1 MRRSLAIAGAA
12 AVACAAAG
20 TPLHAQGSSVDQ
32 QSACMAGRV
41 GAGVAMPC
49 DDGSAVYFSP
59 AGLANTPSVVSAG
72 VALVR
77 AGGTFRYDAGMEP
90 VDGITVIERDT
101 ETIPVPQG
109 YINYRVNDRLAV
121 GIGALAPYGLG
132 LEWPVCEADT
142 PSCGE
147 TNFEGRFTGYDNTLR
162 GLYIQPTVA
171 YQVIP
176 GRLSL
181 GLGVDYVM
189 GSIEVH
195 RRQSGPAELGLGGA
209 EIADVTLE
217 GDGTGFAWHLGG
229 ILQLDRRTSL
239 GVRYLSSAEVDIDGE
254 AAFVQVLTGNT
265 GIDALI
271 GAALPEDQGV
281 GTTIEFPAQLVVGLG
296 YRASDRLALLAD
308 YQRTYWSSFDAFPVE
323 FEIAEA
329 ESLELGYSSTNT
341 FRFAADFAASEALA
355 LRAGFRYNE
364 AASPRATP
372 FLPEGER
379 NYYTLGLGYRL
390 SRALSTDFGFQYIN
404 QPDRAG
410 TVVPG
415 GARVGVY
422 EATGMVFN
430 FTLAY
435 RFGGMRQR

>member
-59 AGLANTPSVVSAG
+59 AGLAHTPSVVSAG

-77 AGGTFRYDAGMEP
+77 AGSTFRYDEAMIP
-90 VDGITVIERDT
+90 ADGTTVLERPT
-101 ETIPVPQG
+101 ENVPVPQAF
-109 YINYRVNDRLAV
+109 INFRASDRLAV
-121 GIGALAPYGLG
+121 GIGVLAPYGLG
-132 LEWPVCEADT
+132 LEWPVCAAAT
-142 PSCGE
+142 PNCG
-147 TNFEGRFTGYDNTLR
+147 TANFEGRFTGYDNTLK
-162 GLYIQPTVA
+162 GLYVQPTVA
-171 YQVIP
+171 YQVVPDRFSI
-176 GRLSL
+176 GV
-181 GLGVDYVM
+181 GLDYVM

-195 RRQSGPAELGLGGA
+195 RRQFGPEALGLGNT
-209 EIADVTLE
+209 EIADVELS
-217 GDGTGFAWHLGG
+217 GSGTGLTYHVGA
-229 ILQLDRRTSL
+229 IVQLSPRTSL
-239 GVRYLSSAEVDIDGE
+239 GARYLGSAEVDIDGD
-254 AAFVQVLTGNT
+254 ATFVQVPTNNAGV
-265 GIDALI
+265 DALI
-271 GAALPEDQGV
+271 AAGFPNDQGV
-281 GTTIEFPAQLVVGLG
+281 GTTIEFPAQLVVGLAH
-296 YRASDRLALLAD
+296 RATDRLSLLAD
-308 YQRTYWSSFDAFPVE
+308 FQRTYWSSFDAFPVD
-323 FEIAEA
+323 FEE
-329 ESLELGYSSTNT
+329 EPDQSLELGYSSTNT
-341 FRFAADFAASEALA
+341 FRLAADFAANEALN

-379 NYYTLGLGYRL
+379 NYYTLGLGYRFTP
-390 SRALSTDFGFQYIN
+390 ALSTDFSFQYIN

-410 TVVPG
+410 TVIPG
-415 GARVGVY
+415 GPRAGIY

-435 RFGGMRQR
+435 RFGGRGR

>member
-20 TPLHAQGSSVDQ
+20 TPLQAQGSGVDQ

-77 AGGTFRYDAGMEP
+77 AGSTFRYDAGMEP
-90 VDGITVIERDT
+90 VDGISVIDRDA

-109 YINYRVNDRLAV
+109 YINFRVNPRLAV

-132 LEWPVCEADT
+132 LEWPVCAADT
-142 PSCGE
+142 PNCGE
-147 TNFEGRFTGYDNTLR
+147 QNFEGRFTGYDNQLR

-176 GRLSL
+176 DRLSL
-181 GLGVDYVM
+181 GVGVDYVM

-195 RRQSGPAELGLGGA
+195 RRQFGPAALGLGNA
-209 EIADVTLE
+209 EVADVTLE
-217 GDGTGFAWHLGG
+217 GDGTGLTYHVGG
-229 ILQLDRRTSL
+229 ILQLDPRTSL
-239 GVRYLSSAEVDIDGE
+239 GVRYLGSAEVDIDGD
-254 AAFVQVLTGNT
+254 AAFVQVNTGNA

-271 GAALPEDQGV
+271 GAGLPEDQGV
-281 GTTIEFPAQLVVGLG
+281 STTIEFPAQLVVGLG
-296 YRASDRLALLAD
+296 YRASDRLALLLD

-323 FEIAEA
+323 FESEDP
-329 ESLELGYSSTNT
+329 ETLELGYNSTNT
-341 FRFAADFAASEALA
+341 FRFAADFSATEALA

-390 SRALSTDFGFQYIN
+390 SHALSTDFGFQYIN

-410 TVVPG
+410 SVVPG
-415 GARVGVY
+415 GPRAGIY

-435 RFGGMRQR
+435 RFGGMRQ

>member
-59 AGLANTPSVVSAG
+59 AGLAHSPSVVSVG
-72 VALVR
+72 LALVR
-77 AGGTFRYDAGMEP
+77 AGGAFRYDAGMEP
-90 VDGITVIERDT
+90 ADGTSLLERET
-101 ETIPVPQG
+101 ENVPVPQG
-109 YINYRVNDRLAV
+109 YINFRASDRLAV
-121 GIGALAPYGLG
+121 GLGVLAPYGLG
-132 LEWPVCEADT
+132 LEWPVCAAET
-142 PSCGE
+142 PNCGDA
-147 TNFEGRFTGYDNTLR
+147 NFEGRFTGYDNSLK
-162 GLYIQPTVA
+162 GLYVQPTVA
-171 YQVIP
+171 YQVLP

-195 RRQSGPAELGLGGA
+195 RRQFGPAALGLGNT

-217 GDGTGFAWHLGG
+217 GDGNGLTYHVGG

-239 GVRYLSSAEVDIDGE
+239 GVRYLASAEVDIDGD
-254 AAFVQVLTGNT
+254 ATFVQVPTGNA
-265 GIDALI
+265 GVDALI
-271 GAALPEDQGV
+271 GAGLPTDQGV
-281 GTTIEFPAQLVVGLG
+281 GSTIEFPAQLVVGLAYG
-296 YRASDRLALLAD
+296 ATSRLNLLAD
-308 YQRTYWSSFDAFPVE
+308 FQRTYWSSFDAFPVD
-323 FEIAEA
+323 FETTEDQT
-329 ESLELGYSSTNT
+329 LELGYSSTNT
-341 FRFAADFAASEALA
+341 FRFAADFAANDALN

-379 NYYTLGLGYRL
+379 NYYTLGLGYHFTP
-390 SRALSTDFGFQYIN
+390 ALSTDFSFQYIN

-410 TVVPG
+410 TVLPG
-415 GARVGVY
+415 GPRAGVY

-435 RFGGMRQR
+435 RFGGHGR

>member
-20 TPLHAQGSSVDQ
+20 TPLHAQGSGVDQ

-59 AGLANTPSVVSAG
+59 AGLAHTPSVVSAG

-77 AGGTFRYDAGMEP
+77 AGSTFRYDAGMEP
-90 VDGITVIERDT
+90 GDGTSVIERET
-101 ETIPVPQG
+101 ENVPVPQG
-109 YINYRVNDRLAV
+109 FINFRATDRLAV
-121 GIGALAPYGLG
+121 GIGVLAPYGLG
-132 LEWPVCEADT
+132 LEWPVCPAET
-142 PSCGE
+142 PRCGE
-147 TNFEGRFTGYDNTLR
+147 ANFEGRFTGYDNTLR

-171 YQVIP
+171 FQVVPERFSI
-176 GRLSL
+176 GV
-181 GLGVDYVM
+181 GVDYVK

-195 RRQSGPAELGLGGA
+195 RRQFGPAALGLGNT
-209 EIADVTLE
+209 EIADVELK
-217 GDGTGFAWHLGG
+217 GDGNGLTYHIGG
-229 ILQLDRRTSL
+229 ILRLDPRTSL
-239 GVRYLSSAEVDIDGE
+239 GVRYLGSAEVDIEGD
-254 AAFVQVLTGNT
+254 AAFVQVPTGNA
-265 GIDALI
+265 GVDALI
-271 GAALPEDQGV
+271 GAGLPADQGV
-281 GTTIEFPAQLVVGLG
+281 GSTIEFPAQLVVGLSYG
-296 YRASDRLALLAD
+296 ASSRLNLLAD
-308 YQRTYWSSFDAFPVE
+308 FQRTYWSSFDAFPVE
-323 FEIAEA
+323 FEVEDPDT
-329 ESLELGYSSTNT
+329 LRLGYSSTNT
-341 FRFAADFAASEALA
+341 FRFAADFAANDALN

-379 NYYTLGLGYRL
+379 NYYTLGLGYRFTQ
-390 SRALSTDFGFQYIN
+390 ALSTDFSFQYIN

-410 TVVPG
+410 TVIPG
-415 GARVGVY
+415 GPRAGIY

-435 RFGGMRQR
+435 RFGGRGR

>member
-59 AGLANTPSVVSAG
+59 AGLATSPTVVSAG

-77 AGGTFRYDAGMEP
+77 AGSTFRYDEGRTPFGSE
-90 VDGITVIERDT
+90 DEIERPT
-101 ETIPVPQG
+101 ENVPVPQA
-109 YINYRVNDRLAV
+109 YLNFRINPRLAA
-121 GIGALAPYGLG
+121 GIGVMAPYGLG
-132 LEWPVCEADT
+132 LEWPHCEADE
-142 PSCGE
+142 PDCDKP
-147 TNFEGRFTGYDNTLR
+147 NFEGRFTGYDNALK
-162 GLYIQPTVA
+162 GIYIQPTVA
-171 YQVIP
+171 YQVVP
-176 GRLSL
+176 GRLSVGV
-181 GLGVDYVM
+181 GLDYVM

-195 RRQSGPAELGLGGA
+195 RRQFGPDSLGLGNA
-209 EIADVTLE
+209 EVADVELE
-217 GDGTGFAWHLGG
+217 GNGTGFTYNIGA

-239 GVRYLSSAEVDIDGE
+239 GVRYLGAAEVDIDGD
-254 AAFVQVLTGNT
+254 ATFVQVNTGNP

-271 GAALPEDQGV
+271 GAGLPQDQGV
-281 GTTIEFPAQLVVGLG
+281 GSTIEFPAQLVVGLG
-296 YRASDRLALLAD
+296 YHATDQLALLLD
-308 YQRTYWSSFDAFPVE
+308 YQRTYWSSFDAFPVD
-323 FEIAEA
+323 FET
-329 ESLELGYSSTNT
+329 SPDQTLELGYSSTNT
-341 FRFAADFAASEALA
+341 FRFAADFAATEALN

-379 NYYTLGLGYRL
+379 NYYTVGLGYRAT
-390 SRALSTDFGFQYIN
+390 RALSADFSFQYIN
-404 QPDRAG
+404 QPPRAG
-410 TVVPG
+410 NVVPG
-415 GARVGVY
+415 GARAGVY

-430 FTLAY
+430 ASLAY
-435 RFGGMRQR
+435 RFGGMDR

>member
-12 AVACAAAG
+12 AVAFAAAG
-20 TPLHAQGSSVDQ
+20 TPLQAQGSGVDQ

-59 AGLANTPSVVSAG
+59 AGLAHTPSVVSAG

-77 AGGTFRYDAGMEP
+77 AGGAFRYDEGRAPFGSEE
-90 VDGITVIERDT
+90 VIDRET
-101 ETIPVPQG
+101 ENVPVPQA
-109 YINYRVNDRLAV
+109 YLNFRVNPRLAV

-132 LEWPVCEADT
+132 LKWDVCEAAT
-142 PSCGE
+142 PNCGT
-147 TNFEGRFTGYDNTLR
+147 TNFEGRFSGYDNALK

-181 GLGVDYVM
+181 GVGLDYVM

-195 RRQSGPAELGLGGA
+195 RRQFGPDSVGLGNT
-209 EIADVTLE
+209 EIADAELK
-217 GDGTGFAWHLGG
+217 GDGTGFAYHLGG

-239 GVRYLSSAEVDIDGE
+239 GVRYLSSAEVDIDGD
-254 AAFVQVLTGNT
+254 AAFVQVPTTNP
-265 GIDALI
+265 GINALI
-271 GAALPEDQGV
+271 AAGLPQAQGV
-281 GTTIEFPAQLVVGLG
+281 STTIEFPAQLVVGLG
-296 YRASDRLALLAD
+296 YRASDRLGLLLD
-308 YQRTYWSSFDAFPVE
+308 YQRTYWSSFDAFPID
-323 FEIAEA
+323 FETAPDQT
-329 ESLELGYSSTNT
+329 LELGYSSTNT
-341 FRFAADFAASEALA
+341 FRFAADYAATEALA

-364 AASPRATP
+364 AATPRATP
-372 FLPEGER
+372 LLPEGER
-379 NYYTLGLGYRL
+379 NYYTLGLGYRVT
-390 SRALSTDFGFQYIN
+390 RALSTDFSFQYIN

-410 TVVPG
+410 SVRPDG
-415 GARVGVY
+415 LRAGVY

-430 FTLAY
+430 FSLAY
-435 RFGGMRQR
+435 RFGRGGM

>member
-59 AGLANTPSVVSAG
+59 AGLANTPSVISAG

-77 AGGTFRYDAGMEP
+77 AGNTFRYDPGMEP
-90 VDGITVIERDT
+90 ADGTTEIERET
-101 ETIPVPQG
+101 ESVPVPQA
-109 YINYRVNDRLAV
+109 YINYRASDRLAV

-132 LEWPVCEADT
+132 LEWPACPAES
-142 PSCGE
+142 PRCGE
-147 TNFEGRFTGYDNTLR
+147 PNFEGRFTGYDNTLR
-162 GLYIQPTVA
+162 GFYIQPTVA
-171 YQVIP
+171 YQVVP

-181 GLGVDYVM
+181 GVGLDYVM

-195 RRQSGPAELGLGGA
+195 RRQFGPAALGLGNS

-217 GDGTGFAWHLGG
+217 GDGTGFTYHLGG

-239 GVRYLSSAEVDIDGE
+239 GVRYLASAEVDIDGD
-254 AAFVQVLTGNT
+254 AAFVQVPTGNP
-265 GIDALI
+265 GVDALI
-271 GAALPEDQGV
+271 ATQLPDDQGV
-281 GTTIEFPAQLVVGLG
+281 GTTIEFPAQLVVGIAYG
-296 YRASDRLALLAD
+296 ASSKLNLLAD
-308 YQRTYWSSFDAFPVE
+308 FQRTYWSSFDAFPVE
-323 FEIAEA
+323 FESEDPDT
-329 ESLELGYSSTNT
+329 LQLGYSSTNT
-341 FRFAADFAASEALA
+341 FRFAADFAATEAVN

-379 NYYTLGLGYRL
+379 NYYTLGLGYRVT
-390 SRALSTDFGFQYIN
+390 SALSTDFSFQYIH

-410 TVVPG
+410 AVIPDG
-415 GARVGVY
+415 PRAGIYDAH
-422 EATGMVFN
+422 GMVFN
-430 FTLAY
+430 FSLAY
-435 RFGGMRQR
+435 RFGGRGR

>member
-59 AGLANTPSVVSAG
+59 AGLAHTPSVVSAG

-77 AGGTFRYDAGMEP
+77 SGSTFRYDEGRAPFGSEP
-90 VDGITVIERDT
+90 VIERET
-101 ETIPVPQG
+101 ESVPVPQA
-109 YINYRVNDRLAV
+109 YLNFRVNERLAA
-121 GIGALAPYGLG
+121 GIGVMAPYGLG
-132 LEWPVCEADT
+132 LMWPHCEADE
-142 PSCGE
+142 PDCDE
-147 TNFEGRFTGYDNTLR
+147 PNFEGRFTGYDNNLK
-162 GLYIQPTVA
+162 GIYVQPTVA
-171 YQVIP
+171 YQLVP
-176 GRLSL
+176 GRLSVGV
-181 GLGVDYVM
+181 GLDYVM

-195 RRQSGPAELGLGGA
+195 RRQFGPDTLGLGNA
-209 EIADVTLE
+209 EVADVELT
-217 GDGTGFAWHLGG
+217 GDGTGFTYNLSA

-239 GVRYLSSAEVDIDGE
+239 GVRYLGAAEVDIDGD
-254 AAFVQVLTGNT
+254 ATFVQVNTGNP

-271 GAALPEDQGV
+271 GAGLPEDQGV
-281 GTTIEFPAQLVVGLG
+281 SSTIEFPAQLVVGLG
-296 YRASDRLALLAD
+296 YRATDQLALLLD
-308 YQRTYWSSFDAFPVE
+308 YQRTYWSSFDAFPVD
-323 FEIAEA
+323 FETAPDQT
-329 ESLELGYSSTNT
+329 LELGYSSTNT
-341 FRFAADFAASEALA
+341 FRFAADFAATEALN

-379 NYYTLGLGYRL
+379 NYYTLGLGYRAT
-390 SRALSTDFGFQYIN
+390 RALSADFSFQYIN
-404 QPDRAG
+404 QPPRAG
-410 TVVPG
+410 TVIPG
-415 GARVGVY
+415 GARAGVY

-430 FTLAY
+430 ASLAY
-435 RFGGMRQR
+435 RFGGIDR

>member
-20 TPLHAQGSSVDQ
+20 TPLHAQGSGVDQ

-77 AGGTFRYDAGMEP
+77 AGSTFRYDEGMEP
-90 VDGITVIERDT
+90 ADGTTSIKRPT
-101 ETIPVPQG
+101 ENVPVPQLF
-109 YINYRVNDRLAV
+109 INYRASDRLAV

-132 LEWPVCEADT
+132 LEWPVCEAAT
-142 PSCGE
+142 PNCG
-147 TNFEGRFTGYDNTLR
+147 TDNFEGRFTGYDNTLR
-162 GLYIQPTVA
+162 GFYIQPTVA
-171 YQVIP
+171 YQVVPDRFSI
-176 GRLSL
+176 GV
-181 GLGVDYVM
+181 GLDYVM

-195 RRQSGPAELGLGGA
+195 RRQFGPAALGLGNT
-209 EIADVTLE
+209 EIADVELS
-217 GDGTGFAWHLGG
+217 GDGTGLTYHLGA
-229 ILQLDRRTSL
+229 IVQLDPRTSL
-239 GVRYLSSAEVDIDGE
+239 GVRYLASAEVDIDGD
-254 AAFVQVLTGNT
+254 AVFVQVPTGNA
-265 GIDALI
+265 GVDALI
-271 GAALPEDQGV
+271 GAGFPDDQGV
-281 GTTIEFPAQLVVGLG
+281 GTTIEFPAQLVVGLE
-296 YRASDRLALLAD
+296 YRATDRLNLLGD
-308 YQRTYWSSFDAFPVE
+308 FQRTYWSSFDAFPVD
-323 FEIAEA
+323 FEE
-329 ESLELGYSSTNT
+329 EDDQSLELGYNSTNT
-341 FRFAADFAASEALA
+341 FRLAADFAANEALN

-379 NYYTLGLGYRL
+379 NYYTLGLGYRFTP
-390 SRALSTDFGFQYIN
+390 ALSTDFSFQYIN

-410 TVVPG
+410 TVIPG
-415 GARVGVY
+415 GPRAGIY

-435 RFGGMRQR
+435 RFGGRGR

>member
-59 AGLANTPSVVSAG
+59 AGLASSPSVISAG
-72 VALVR
+72 VALVH
-77 AGGTFRYDAGMEP
+77 AGTTFRYDPGMEP
-90 VDGITVIERDT
+90 GDGTTSLKRPT
-101 ETIPVPQG
+101 ENVPVPQAF
-109 YINYRVNDRLAV
+109 INYRASDRLAV

-132 LEWPVCEADT
+132 LEWPVCEAAT
-142 PSCGE
+142 PNCGE
-147 TNFEGRFTGYDNTLR
+147 PNFEGRFTGYDNMLK

-171 YQVIP
+171 YQVVP
-176 GRLSL
+176 DRFSV

-195 RRQSGPAELGLGGA
+195 RRQFGPAALGLGNT

-217 GDGTGFAWHLGG
+217 GDGNGLTYHVGAL
-229 ILQLDRRTSL
+229 LRLDPRTSL
-239 GVRYLSSAEVDIDGE
+239 GVRYLASAEVDIEGD
-254 AAFVQVLTGNT
+254 ATFVQVPTGNA
-265 GIDALI
+265 GVDALI
-271 GAALPEDQGV
+271 GAGLPADQGV
-281 GTTIEFPAQLVVGLG
+281 GSTIEFPAQLVVGLA
-296 YRASDRLALLAD
+296 YRATSQLNLLGD
-308 YQRTYWSSFDAFPVE
+308 FQRTYWSSFDSFPVD
-323 FEIAEA
+323 FETTDDQT
-329 ESLELGYSSTNT
+329 LELGYSSTNT
-341 FRFAADFAASEALA
+341 FRFAADFAANDALN

-379 NYYTLGLGYRL
+379 NYYTLGLGYRVTD
-390 SRALSTDFGFQYIN
+390 ALSTDFSFQYIN

-410 TVVPG
+410 TVIPG
-415 GARVGVY
+415 GPRAGVY

-435 RFGGMRQR
+435 RFGGRGR

>member
-59 AGLANTPSVVSAG
+59 AGLAHTPSVVSAG

-77 AGGTFRYDAGMEP
+77 AGGSFRYDAGLEP
-90 VDGITVIERDT
+90 ADGTSQIER
-101 ETIPVPQG
+101 ETANVPVPQAF
-109 YINYRVNDRLAV
+109 INYRASDRLAV

-132 LEWPVCEADT
+132 LEWPVCAAEN
-142 PSCGE
+142 PRCGE
-147 TNFEGRFTGYDNTLR
+147 PNFEGRFTGYDNTLR
-162 GLYIQPTVA
+162 GFYIQPTVA
-171 YQVIP
+171 YQVVP
-176 GRLSL
+176 NRLSV
-181 GLGVDYVM
+181 GAGVDYVM

-195 RRQSGPAELGLGGA
+195 RRQFGPAALGLGNA

-217 GDGTGFAWHLGG
+217 GNGTGFTYHLGA
-229 ILQLDRRTSL
+229 ILRLDPRTSL
-239 GVRYLSSAEVDIDGE
+239 GVRYLGSAEVDMDGD
-254 AAFVQVLTGNT
+254 AAFVQVSTGNP
-265 GIDALI
+265 GVDALI
-271 GAALPEDQGV
+271 GAGLPRDQGV
-281 GTTIEFPAQLVVGLG
+281 GTTVEFPAQLVVGVAYG
-296 YRASDRLALLAD
+296 ATDRLSLLAD
-308 YQRTYWSSFDAFPVE
+308 FQRTYWSSFDALPVE
-323 FEIAEA
+323 FEIEDPDT
-329 ESLELGYSSTNT
+329 LRLGYNSTNT
-341 FRFAADFAASEALA
+341 FRFAADFQASDALA
-355 LRAGFRYNE
+355 VRAGFRYNE

-390 SRALSTDFGFQYIN
+390 TRALSTDFSFQYIN

-410 TVVPG
+410 PVVPEG
-415 GARVGVY
+415 PRAGVY

-435 RFGGMRQR
+435 RFGGRGR

>member
-59 AGLANTPSVVSAG
+59 AGLASSPSVISVGA
-72 VALVR
+72 ALVR
-77 AGGTFRYDAGMEP
+77 AGTTFRYDPGMEP
-90 VDGITVIERDT
+90 GDGTTSLKRPT
-101 ETIPVPQG
+101 ENVPVPQAFL
-109 YINYRVNDRLAV
+109 NYRASDRLAV

-132 LEWPVCEADT
+132 LEWPVCEAAT
-142 PSCGE
+142 PNCGE
-147 TNFEGRFTGYDNTLR
+147 PNFEGRFTGYDNSLK

-171 YQVIP
+171 YQVVP
-176 GRLSL
+176 DRFSVGV
-181 GLGVDYVM
+181 GVDYVM

-195 RRQSGPAELGLGGA
+195 RRQFGPAALGLGNT

-217 GDGTGFAWHLGG
+217 GDGNGLTYHVGAMLR
-229 ILQLDRRTSL
+229 LDPRTSL
-239 GVRYLSSAEVDIDGE
+239 GVRYLHSAEVDIEGD
-254 AAFVQVLTGNT
+254 ATFVQVPTGNA
-265 GIDALI
+265 GVDAQI
-271 GAALPEDQGV
+271 AGAIPADQGV
-281 GTTIEFPAQLVVGLG
+281 GSTIEFPAQLVVGLA
-296 YRASDRLALLAD
+296 YRATSQLNLLGD
-308 YQRTYWSSFDAFPVE
+308 FQRTYWSSFDAFPVD
-323 FEIAEA
+323 FETTDDQT
-329 ESLELGYSSTNT
+329 LELGYSSTNT
-341 FRFAADFAASEALA
+341 FRFAADYAANDALN

-379 NYYTLGLGYRL
+379 NYYTLGLGYRVTD
-390 SRALSTDFGFQYIN
+390 ALSTDFSFQYIN

-410 TVVPG
+410 AVIPG
-415 GARVGVY
+415 GPRAGVY

-435 RFGGMRQR
+435 RFGGRGR

>member
-59 AGLANTPSVVSAG
+59 AGLAHSPSVLSAG
-72 VALVR
+72 VAFVR
-77 AGGTFRYDAGMEP
+77 AGGSFRYDEGMIP
-90 VDGITVIERDT
+90 ADGTTSVERPE
-101 ETIPVPQG
+101 ETIPVPQIF
-109 YINYRVNDRLAV
+109 INYRASDRLAV

-132 LEWPVCEADT
+132 LEWPVCEATT
-142 PSCGE
+142 PNCGD

-171 YQVIP
+171 YQVVP
-176 GRLSL
+176 DRFSV
-181 GLGVDYVM
+181 GLGVDYVK

-195 RRQSGPAELGLGGA
+195 RRQFGPAALGLGNT

-217 GDGTGFAWHLGG
+217 GDGNGLTYHLGAM
-229 ILQLDRRTSL
+229 LQLDPRTSL
-239 GVRYLSSAEVDIDGE
+239 GVRYLASAEVDIEGD
-254 AAFVQVLTGNT
+254 AAFVQVPTGNA
-265 GIDALI
+265 GVDALI
-271 GAALPEDQGV
+271 GASLPADQGV
-281 GTTIEFPAQLVVGLG
+281 QSTIEFPAQLVVGLA
-296 YRASDRLALLAD
+296 YRATDRLHLLGD
-308 YQRTYWSSFDAFPVE
+308 FQRTYWSSFDALPVD
-323 FEIAEA
+323 FETTDDQT
-329 ESLELGYSSTNT
+329 LELGYSSTNT
-341 FRFAADFAASEALA
+341 FRLAADFAANEALN

-379 NYYTLGLGYRL
+379 NYYTLGLGYRFT
-390 SRALSTDFGFQYIN
+390 RALSTDFSFQYIN

-410 TVVPG
+410 TLVPG
-415 GARVGVY
+415 GPRAGIY

-435 RFGGMRQR
+435 RFGGRGR